1 MSSACE
7 RPNVLVIG
15 ARPRDHHAL
24 AAVDGYRFHFLDLDY
39 SARFNRFNVN
49 LLAYL
54 DEARRYIES
63 HDIAGLYYSF
73 DLASLLA
80 AVLCTEYGLPGP
92 SLAAT
97 FAAYHK
103 LYTRLLTGAAP
114 QPRVCR
120 LGDALTDRPPYPFYI
135 KAPCSAAGVLGFTI
149 RGDADLTRAMRLVER
164 ELPTMN
170 TPLFPFYRRHLDL
183 DAFPLALEHVFLV
196 EDYISAKQMTLEGF
210 VRHGEVQFTAATD
223 TNTFPQ
229 SPLIDNF
236 SLPSRILEP
245 TLARIR
251 AQAQRDIAQLGLDNS
266 FFNVEYWY
274 GDGEIKLIEINAR
287 AATTFYN
294 LYRRVLGYDVYR
306 AGIELCLGQQP
317 TVRCAANGVGG
328 QFNVLTTQE
337 GSSSDLFDYDVP
349 IPHFTDLFIA
359 ANTPIRQLSE
369 YGVVIAQIELFGD
382 KFAEIEATA
391 NAYRRRLLKR
401 DDAGTS

>member
-1 MSSACE
+1 MSKVRE

-54 DEARRYIES
+54 DEARRYIEA
-63 HDIAGLYYSF
+63 HEIAGLYYGF

-80 AVLCTEYGLPGP
+80 AVLCAEYGLPGP

-103 LYTRLLTGAAP
+103 LYTRRLTGASP
-114 QPRVCR
+114 QPRACR
-120 LGDALTDRPPYPFYI
+120 LGDPLADRPPYPFYI

-149 RGDADLTRAMRLVER
+149 RSDADLARAMRAVER
-164 ELPTMN
+164 ELPAMN
-170 TPLFPFYRRHLDL
+170 TPLFPFFRQYLDL
-183 DAFPLALEHVFLV
+183 DAFPLALEHAFLI
-196 EDYISAKQMTLEGF
+196 EDYVTAKQMTLEGY
-210 VRHGEVQFTAATD
+210 VRHGDVQFTAATD

-236 SLPSRILEP
+236 SLPSRIPEP

-251 AQAQRDIAQLGLDNS
+251 AQARRDIAKVGLDNS

-274 GDGEIKLIEINAR
+274 GDGAIKLIEINAR

-306 AGIELCLGQQP
+306 AGVELCLGQQP
-317 TVRCAANGVGG
+317 EVSCRANGVGG

-349 IPHFTDLFIA
+349 IPDFTDLFIPA
-359 ANTPIRQLSE
+359 DTPIRQLSE

-382 KFAEIEATA
+382 TFAELEATA

-401 DDAGTS
+401 DAFRTS

>member
-1 MSSACE
+1 MSSACK
-7 RPNVLVIG
+7 RPNILVIG

-54 DEARRYIES
+54 DAARRYIET
-63 HDIAGLYYSF
+63 HEIAGLYYSF

-80 AVLCTEYGLPGP
+80 AVLCAEYGLPGP
-92 SLAAT
+92 SLTAT

-103 LYTRLLTGAAP
+103 LYTRRLTGAPP

-120 LGDALTDRPPYPFYI
+120 LGDPLTDRPPYPFYI

-149 RGDADLTRAMRLVER
+149 RSDAALAQAMRVVER
-164 ELPTMN
+164 ELPAMN
-170 TPLFPFYRRHLDL
+170 TPLFPFYRQHLDL
-183 DAFPLALEHVFLV
+183 DAFPLALEHVFLI
-196 EDYISAKQMTLEGF
+196 EDYVTAKQMTLEGY
-210 VRHGEVQFTAATD
+210 VRHGDIQFTAATD

-236 SLPSRILEP
+236 SLPSRIPEP

-251 AQAQRDIAQLGLDNS
+251 AQARRDIAKIGLDNS

-274 GDGEIKLIEINAR
+274 GDGAIKLIEINAR

-294 LYRRVLGYDVYR
+294 LYRHVLGYDVYQ

-317 TVRCAANGVGG
+317 EVSCRANGVGG

-349 IPHFTDLFIA
+349 IPDFTDLFIA
-359 ANTPIRQLSE
+359 ADTPVRQLSE

-382 KFAEIEATA
+382 VFAEIESTA
-391 NAYRRRLLKR
+391 NAYRQRLLKR
-401 DDAGTS
+401 DAFRTA